1 VKFNLEIIMANTEG
15 ALERILGCL
24 RQRGFVLCAIS
35 ATETLDQ
42 AAMSARV
49 TLQSSRP
56 MELAVKQVRK
66 LYDVHHVRV
75 EEMEEESNGYR
86 QLQVATSQV

>member
-1 VKFNLEIIMANTEG
+1 VKFNLEIIMANSEG

-24 RQRGFVLCAIS
+24 RQRGFTLCAIN

-49 TLQSSRP
+49 TLSGSRP

-75 EEMEEESNGYR
+75 EEMEGESNGYR

>member
-1 VKFNLEIIMANTEG
+1 VKFNLEIIMANSEG

-24 RQRGFVLCAIS
+24 RQRGFTLCAVS
-35 ATETLDQ
+35 ATETLDR
-42 AAMSARV
+42 AGMSARL
-49 TLQSSRP
+49 TLQSTRP
-56 MELAVKQVRK
+56 AELAVRQIGR

-86 QLQVATSQV
+86 QLQATSQI